1 MFLSFSNFVEMHQLL
16 AQHRVGSVCLE
27 VVAFETD
34 RITHHSKESE
44 KRELERARHNEMKED
59 RDKDERRARRARQ
72 RSDKALYVALHV
84 LLNLGEDSGV
94 EHKMVR
100 RRLVHHLASILTH
113 ATSAPLLVL
122 TAVFL
127 TRLARYAENKDTMVK
142 LRIRG
147 LSWSECISRR
157 VSERFFR
164 MR

>member
-1 MFLSFSNFVEMHQLL
+1 
-16 AQHRVGSVCLE
+16 
-27 VVAFETD
+27 
-34 RITHHSKESE
+34 
-44 KRELERARHNEMKED
+44 MKED

-127 TRLARYAENKDTMVK
+127 TRLARYAENKDTMVRFESK
-142 LRIRG
+142 FMSLGSLVVYLRRALFTGEAQDAGIG
-147 LSWSECISRR
+147 TSSCLCCGCRR
-157 VSERFFR
+157 T
-164 MR
+164 